1 MKFSY
6 RLKRICGSVYSNGNL
21 EFTNDGNCVV
31 SPVGNRLNIFNL
43 VNQTSEAL
51 PIENRKNIRLI
62 RLSHNN
68 RFLVSVDVDG
78 NALFYNF
85 PQRVLLHRFN
95 FRQKVYDLRFSPNDK
110 YFAVTYG
117 RGCQIWQ
124 TPSAKREFN
133 PMVLNRTIIGHF
145 DETTCLDWSRDSKS
159 LAIGSKDLSARVYYR
174 VTSKFMA
181 MSVLGGHRDEIIGV
195 YFGTHNNEIYTIAG
209 DGGVFSWKYEQN
221 QSIGNLKKRKT
232 LNDHEDDSAYVSSD
246 ESGDESDNSDEQS
259 SIEDDDIQQAD
270 SEKLKLVAKTG
281 QRKGNWQLVERQ
293 LIRDNQGDVSCTA
306 FNKNSGILV
315 MGFANGVF
323 GLYEMPG
330 CTNIHRLSVSNSTLN
345 AININSTG
353 EWLAI
358 GAAELGQLL
367 VWEWKSESY
376 VLKQQG
382 HLYGLNALDFSPE
395 GQFIATGGEDGKVK
409 VWNVLSGFCV
419 VTFKEHIAPVTGVKF
434 IGQGQGKA
442 VLSSSLDGTVRAHD
456 LLRYKNF
463 RTLSAPT
470 PVQFTSLAADPA
482 GEVVCAG
489 SLDPFQIYVWALQTG
504 RLLEVLSGHEGPIA
518 CLAFSSQTSVLASGS
533 WDGTLKL
540 WDVYQ
545 NQCIETFEHG
555 CDILA
560 VAFRPDGKE
569 VCCSATNGNLYFWD
583 VDGGEQV
590 GLIEGRRD
598 ITGGRL
604 TTDATTAENSARSK
618 FFNSIAYSAD
628 GTCVLAGG
636 RSKYLCIYSVQSSTL
651 VKKFQL
657 SHNHSLEG
665 IVDKLRSDRIVDGVQ
680 MDNLPF
686 NEGDS
691 ENERRRLVGKGVPG
705 GGKSSLNDGSR
716 TVKPELLTAALMF
729 SPTGREYAVAST
741 QGLQIFGLDDGLMF
755 APIDLDVAITPHSVA
770 AAAANSDYATAITMA
785 VHMGEI
791 DLIKQVVECIELESI
806 ELVAKTIDVRILKD
820 LFRFFAEELVS
831 NIHRF
836 QYKYSNRRLSFRFLR
851 LNWSF
856 TCDGH

>member
-1 MKFSY
+1 MKYSY

-21 EFTNDGNCVV
+21 EFTNDGNSVI

-51 PIENRKNIRLI
+51 PMENRKNIRLV

-68 RFLVSVDVDG
+68 RFLVSIDVEG

-85 PQRVLLHRFN
+85 PQRILLHRFN
-95 FRQKVYDLRFSPNDK
+95 FRQKVYDLKFSPNDK

-124 TPSAKREFN
+124 TPNAKREFN
-133 PMVLNRTIIGHF
+133 PLVLNRTIIGHF
-145 DETTCLDWSRDSKS
+145 DETTCLDWSRDSRS

-174 VTSKFMA
+174 ITSKFMA

-195 YFGTHNNEIYTIAG
+195 YFGTHNNEVYTIAG
-209 DGGVFSWKYEQN
+209 DGGVFSWKYEQDKSLTN
-221 QSIGNLKKRKT
+221 VKKRKT
-232 LNDHEDDSAYVSSD
+232 TSVAKGNHEDGDYVSS
-246 ESGDESDNSDEQS
+246 SDGEGENSSDDSDDS
-259 SIEDDDIQQAD
+259 SSSDVDGEEEDDGVQQTEA
-270 SEKLKLVAKTG
+270 EKLKLVSKTG
-281 QRKGNWQLVERQ
+281 QRKGQWQLVERQ
-293 LIRDNQGDVSCTA
+293 LVRDNQGEVSCTA
-306 FNKNSGILV
+306 FNKTTGILV
-315 MGFANGVF
+315 LGFANGVF

-330 CTNIHRLSVSNSTLN
+330 CTNIHRLSVSNSALN

-470 PVQFTSLAADPA
+470 SVQFTSLAADPS

-504 RLLEVLSGHEGPIA
+504 KLLEVLSGHEGPIA
-518 CLAFSSQTSVLASGS
+518 CLAFSAQTSVLASGS

-545 NQCIETFEHG
+545 NHCIETFEHG

-569 VCCSATNGNLYFWD
+569 VCCSATNGNIYFWD

-590 GLIEGRRD
+590 ALIEGRRD
-598 ITGGRL
+598 IAGGRL

-618 FFNSIAYSAD
+618 FFNSLAYSAD
-628 GTCVLAGG
+628 GTCILAGG
-636 RSKYLCIYSVQSSTL
+636 RSKYLCIYSIQNGTL

-691 ENERRRLVGKGVPG
+691 ENERKRLMGKGMPG
-705 GGKSSLNDGSR
+705 GGKSSLTDGSR

-755 APIDLDVAITPHSVA
+755 APIDLDVAITPQTVA
-770 AAAANSDYATAITMA
+770 AAAANGDYSAAITMA
-785 VHMGEI
+785 VHLGEI
-791 DLIKQVVECIELESI
+791 DLLKKVIESVELESI
-806 ELVAKTIDVRILKD
+806 DLVAKTIDIRILKD
-820 LFRFFAEELVS
+820 LFRFLAEELVS
-831 NIHRF
+831 
-836 QYKYSNRRLSFRFLR
+836 
-851 LNWSF
+851 
-856 TCDGH
+856 CV

>member
-1 MKFSY
+1 MKYSY

-21 EFTNDGNCVV
+21 EFTNDGNSVI

-51 PIENRKNIRLI
+51 PMENRKNIRLI

-68 RFLVSVDVDG
+68 RFLVSIDVEG

-85 PQRVLLHRFN
+85 PQRILLHRFN
-95 FRQKVYDLRFSPNDK
+95 FRQKVYDLKFSPNDK

-133 PMVLNRTIIGHF
+133 PLVLNRTIIGHF
-145 DETTCLDWSRDSKS
+145 DETTCIDWSRDSKS

-195 YFGTHNNEIYTIAG
+195 YFGTHNNEVYTIAG
-209 DGGVFSWKYEQN
+209 DGGVFSWKYERDKIITN
-221 QSIGNLKKRKT
+221 GNKRKT
-232 LNDHEDDSAYVSSD
+232 NSGDHADGDFVSSSD
-246 ESGDESDNSDEQS
+246 SESEEDGDSDLAED
-259 SIEDDDIQQAD
+259 EDDDDELQKSDA
-270 SEKLKLVAKTG
+270 EKLKLVSKTG
-281 QRKGNWQLVERQ
+281 QRKGAWQLVERQ

-306 FNKNSGILV
+306 FNKSTGILV
-315 MGFANGVF
+315 LGFANGVF

-330 CTNIHRLSVSNSTLN
+330 CTNIHRLSVSNSALN
-345 AININSTG
+345 AISINSTG

-395 GQFIATGGEDGKVK
+395 GQFVATGGEDGKVK

-470 PVQFTSLAADPA
+470 PVQFTSLAADPT

-504 RLLEVLSGHEGPIA
+504 KLLEVLSGHEGPIA
-518 CLAFSSQTSVLASGS
+518 CLAFSAQTSVLASGS

-545 NQCIETFEHG
+545 NHCIETFEHG

-569 VCCSATNGNLYFWD
+569 VCCSATNGNIYFWD
-583 VDGGEQV
+583 IDGGEQV
-590 GLIEGRRD
+590 ALIEGRRD
-598 ITGGRL
+598 IAGGRL
-604 TTDATTAENSARSK
+604 TTDATSSENSARSK
-618 FFNSIAYSAD
+618 FFNSLAYSAD

-636 RSKYLCIYSVQSSTL
+636 RSKYLCIYSVQSGSL

-665 IVDKLRSDRIVDGVQ
+665 IMDKLRSDRIVDGVQ
-680 MDNLPF
+680 LDNLPF

-691 ENERRRLVGKGVPG
+691 DNERKRHAGKVMPG

-716 TVKPELLTAALMF
+716 TVKPELLTSALMF

-755 APIDLDVAITPHSVA
+755 APIDLDVAITPQTVA
-770 AAAANSDYATAITMA
+770 GAVANEDYSGAITMA
-785 VHMGEI
+785 VHLGEI
-791 DLIKQVVECIELESI
+791 DLVKNAVESVELESI
-806 ELVAKTIDVRILKD
+806 ELVAKTVDTRILKD
-820 LFRFFAEELVS
+820 LFRFLAEELV
-831 NIHRF
+831 
-836 QYKYSNRRLSFRFLR
+836 
-851 LNWSF
+851 
-856 TCDGH
+856 